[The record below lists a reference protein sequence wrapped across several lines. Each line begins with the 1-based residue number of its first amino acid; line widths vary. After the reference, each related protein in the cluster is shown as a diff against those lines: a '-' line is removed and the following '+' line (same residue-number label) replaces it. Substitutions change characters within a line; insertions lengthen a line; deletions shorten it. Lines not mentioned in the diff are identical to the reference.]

1 MAELGRTMT
10 TDQKG
15 RTVSN
20 STRNITNVK
29 IVLYSRWTVR
39 YKTETITQEQGAYWT
54 QGNRSRYLGDP
65 EGQSES
71 ESESGEVCCFKLPHT
86 RMPPHPSLFAVSPQ
100 DAGETSP
107 LDLTPDDPR
116 YFYWCSYDDLDFA
129 GGDIRHVYITV
140 DTLGVAEMRLTEFIE
155 RYKCSLGGADYM
167 TSSIKYFNRN
177 LIEKRADFYQFEGY
191 EEEKHNSMQV
201 RFDVFGRFEPS
212 KLRFDVDQV
221 WHGIQQRINY
231 ISNGCVSYDN
241 APPSNERG
249 CTYWD
254 CQSGAGIDK
263 EFKTLECTADWQFAA
278 AEAIVRW
285 CKCVLAK
292 RRCVELRRA
301 EKKRL
306 REKASRDKF
315 EASAEKRRKKFEAT
329 KLGQSLC

>member
-1 MAELGRTMT
+1 MAALGRTMV

-15 RTVSN
+15 GSVAR
-20 STRNITNVK
+20 STRNITQVE
-29 IVLYSRWTVR
+29 IYLYSHWTVR

-100 DAGETSP
+100 DAGKTSP
-107 LDLTPDDPR
+107 LDLPPDDPR
-116 YFYWCSYDDLDFA
+116 YFYWCSYDELDFA

-140 DTLGVAEMRLTEFIE
+140 DVLGVAEMRLTEFIE

-177 LIEKRADFYQFEGY
+177 LIEKRADFYQFVGY
-191 EEEKHNSMQV
+191 EEEKNNGMSAM
-201 RFDVFGRFEPS
+201 FDVFGRFDPS
-212 KLRFDVDQV
+212 KLRFHVDQV
-221 WHGIQQRINY
+221 WYGIHQKTNY

-241 APPSNERG
+241 APPSND
-249 CTYWD
+249 CDDFWD
-254 CQSGAGIDK
+254 CESGAGIYK
-263 EFKTLECTADWQFAA
+263 EFKTLEFTADWQFAA

-292 RRCVELRRA
+292 RRCAELRRA

-306 REKASRDKF
+306 RAKAGRDKF
-315 EASAEKRRKKFEAT
+315 EAAAEKRCNKFKAT
-329 KLGQSLC
+329 KLGQTLW